1 MPCADYE
8 HVVQIGLGKTGT
20 TTVRAFFANLGYNAT
35 CTLPAVRQIAES
47 LAFGEPPMERTKRA
61 CAAGSGGS
69 GGGFFVQELTGVYF
83 PTDNFQFQLTHM
95 APIRREMGPN
105 TLFVH
110 CERNATRWLRSA
122 TAWGD
127 LRRRLT
133 VRDVEG
139 LPPGRGAAND
149 EMVDWYAGV
158 NAYLRF
164 AFRWRP
170 NYAHVDVDDPRSL
183 RALAARCG
191 AADYRF
197 GRLNANPRSKR
208 IA

>member
-1 MPCADYE
+1 MPCANYE

-20 TTVRAFFANLGYNAT
+20 TTVRAFFESLGYNAT
-35 CTLPAVRQIAES
+35 CAHRSVRQIAEA
-47 LAFGEPPMERTKRA
+47 LALGEPPMERTKRA
-61 CAAGSGGS
+61 CARSS
-69 GGGFFVQELTGVYF
+69 GGFFVQELTGVYF

-110 CERNATRWLRSA
+110 CERDASRWLRSA

-127 LRRRLT
+127 LRQRLT
-133 VRDVEG
+133 ARDVEG
-139 LPPGRGAAND
+139 LPPGRGAATD
-149 EMVDWYAGV
+149 ELLEWYAGV

-191 AADYRF
+191 AAGYRF
-197 GRLNANPRSKR
+197 SALNANPMSRKVVV
-208 IA
+208 